1 MAKAGKVGIRQKGEY
16 VDGTEYDKLDLVSYE
31 NKIYLSKKPSKSILP
46 TDTEYW
52 TLLIDLDGKL
62 DADGDSKDNTV
73 TFESEDSTDSEV
85 WKEVQVLSSKEK
97 HSSLLSKISSM
108 MSNMRYLYKILGTA
122 DISELGSVTQAIAN
136 LNSNVG
142 GIKGIS
148 SSEDITSK
156 GEYALDA
163 REKNA
168 SVDGTLANQI
178 NELNTELSNKVSS
191 THFND
196 TVDILIESLNGKAAS
211 SHNHSASDIT
221 SGTLSS
227 DRIQTLAASKISS
240 GTFASTAIKAA
251 TGTDY
256 TTARVRNIYAGTT
269 DMTAGTTSLSSGNI
283 YVMYE

>member
-46 TDTEYW
+46 TDAEYW

-73 TFESEDSTDSEV
+73 TFDSEDSTDSEV

-122 DISELGSVTQAIAN
+122 DISELGSVTQAIAT
-136 LNSNVG
+136 
-142 GIKGIS
+142 I
-148 SSEDITSK
+148 
-156 GEYALDA
+156 
-163 REKNA
+163 
-168 SVDGTLANQI
+168 
-178 NELNTELSNKVSS
+178 NTEV
-191 THFND
+191 
-196 TVDILIESLNGKAAS
+196 GKKAES
-211 SHNHSASDIT
+211 SHKHSASDID

-227 DRIQTLAASKISS
+227 DRIPTLAASKISS
-240 GTFASTAIKAA
+240 GTFASTGVKAA

-269 DMTAGTTSLSSGNI
+269 DMTASTTYLSSGNI